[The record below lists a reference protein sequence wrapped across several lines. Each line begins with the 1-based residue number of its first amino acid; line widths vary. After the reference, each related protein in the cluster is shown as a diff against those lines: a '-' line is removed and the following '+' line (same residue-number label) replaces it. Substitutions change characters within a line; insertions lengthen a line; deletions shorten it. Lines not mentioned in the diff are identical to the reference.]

1 MADGM
6 EPSVRFAVVHD
17 SARTRVTRLPRAD
30 RTLIVKEPLGPDA
43 ASRLRHETAILER
56 LRDAGGVAQLADEPP
71 HEGAI
76 VLTDA
81 GDSTLAELQKP
92 LPAPDLARCATRLAQ
107 AVAELHRREVIHR
120 DITPANIVVAADGT
134 PTLVDFALATS
145 VAEIRPEFRH
155 HNEIPGTLAYLPG
168 GRPAS
173 RPVCPGRGSV

>member
-1 MADGM
+1 MWIRRRLGLRPRWRSGMADGM
-6 EPSVRFAVVHD
+6 DPPVRFAVVHD

-30 RTLIVKEPLGPDA
+30 RTLIVKEPLGADA

-56 LRDAGGVAQLADEPP
+56 LRGAVGVAQLADEPP

-92 LPAPDLARCATRLAQ
+92 LPARDLARYAMRLAQ

-120 DITPANIVVAADGT
+120 DLTPANVVVAG
-134 PTLVDFALATS
+134 
-145 VAEIRPEFRH
+145 
-155 HNEIPGTLAYLPG
+155 
-168 GRPAS
+168 
-173 RPVCPGRGSV
+173 